1 VPRLSVLRGV
11 ALCATL
17 ATVPHALRA
26 MLSTRSVAVA
36 VRARVARLGMADR
49 CFYRRGRTRIQ
60 TRRLHRFVH
69 CKFAEKTEMA
79 FFRRA
84 TDAKSDSQD
93 AQEHIAI
100 THADEESG
108 EAYGGD
114 ESNGPIQSQK
124 KTQNP
129 PEVGFRVSL
138 RHLKCFASVTMS
150 VQLLHCNC
158 R

>member
-1 VPRLSVLRGV
+1 MS
-11 ALCATL
+11 
-17 ATVPHALRA
+17 
-26 MLSTRSVAVA
+26 
-36 VRARVARLGMADR
+36 
-49 CFYRRGRTRIQ
+49 
-60 TRRLHRFVH
+60 
-69 CKFAEKTEMA
+69 

-108 EAYGGD
+108 EARGGD

-129 PEVGFRVSL
+129 PEVSL
-138 RHLKCFASVTMS
+138 RRLIIYVHMSCFSDYEHAA
-150 VQLLHCNC
+150 L
-158 R
+158 

>member
-1 VPRLSVLRGV
+1 MS
-11 ALCATL
+11 
-17 ATVPHALRA
+17 
-26 MLSTRSVAVA
+26 
-36 VRARVARLGMADR
+36 
-49 CFYRRGRTRIQ
+49 
-60 TRRLHRFVH
+60 
-69 CKFAEKTEMA
+69 

-108 EAYGGD
+108 EARGGD

-129 PEVGFRVSL
+129 PGPEVSL
-138 RHLKCFASVTMS
+138 RRLKCFASMSIS

-158 R
+158 W

>member
-1 VPRLSVLRGV
+1 MS
-11 ALCATL
+11 
-17 ATVPHALRA
+17 
-26 MLSTRSVAVA
+26 
-36 VRARVARLGMADR
+36 
-49 CFYRRGRTRIQ
+49 
-60 TRRLHRFVH
+60 
-69 CKFAEKTEMA
+69 

-100 THADEESG
+100 THPDEESG
-108 EAYGGD
+108 EARSGD

-129 PEVGFRVSL
+129 PEVSL
-138 RHLKCFASVTMS
+138 RRLTCLASVTIS

-158 R
+158 W